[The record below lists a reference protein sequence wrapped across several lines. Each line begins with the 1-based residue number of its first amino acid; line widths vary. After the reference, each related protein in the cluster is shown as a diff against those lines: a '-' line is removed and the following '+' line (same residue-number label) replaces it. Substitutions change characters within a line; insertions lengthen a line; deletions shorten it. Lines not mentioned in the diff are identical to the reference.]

1 MRFSIPLASATL
13 LALSA
18 PSFAGG
24 LGEPTPEPMV
34 VEQAAPMPYMGADWG
49 GGYAGAQ
56 LGFGDVS
63 TDGAASVEG
72 DDILYGVHAG
82 YRWDFGTTVIGAE
95 AGYNV
100 GEIDL
105 SGGAGTIDDVL
116 RLKLNAG
123 YDMGSTLIYGT
134 IGAAQASA
142 TLGGVE
148 RDDMGY
154 LFGAGLAYDLGNSWE
169 VGGEVL
175 RHQFDDFDATGI
187 NVDVNTLTARLSY
200 RF

>member
-1 MRFSIPLASATL
+1 MRFTTPAAFPAFVKIA
-13 LALSA
+13 A

-24 LGEPTPEPMV
+24 LNDPAPEPMV
-34 VEQAAPMPYMGADWG
+34 LEQSAPMPYMGADWG
-49 GGYAGAQ
+49 GGYVGAQ
-56 LGFGDVS
+56 LGYGDVS
-63 TDGAASVEG
+63 TDGAAAVEG
-72 DDILYGVHAG
+72 DDVLFGIHGG

-95 AGYNV
+95 AGYNA
-100 GEIDL
+100 GDIEL
-105 SGGAGTIDDVL
+105 SGGAGSIDDVL

-123 YDMGSTLIYGT
+123 YDLGQTLIYGT
-134 IGAAQASA
+134 VGAAQASA
-142 TLGGVE
+142 TLSGVE

-154 LFGAGLAYDLGNSWE
+154 LFGAGLAYDLGNQWE

-175 RHQFDDFDATGI
+175 RHEFEDFDSTGI